1 MDKIK
6 WLTSLTPSQT
16 LKAGMLII
24 IATEFS
30 IIMEMAVSHDN
41 YRTKKENEIIKIQ
54 IDRAQERIDFYT
66 KLIIKINAIE
76 DDQKRRQLNIDTLK
90 TIK

>member
-1 MDKIK
+1 
-6 WLTSLTPSQT
+6 
-16 LKAGMLII
+16 
-24 IATEFS
+24 
-30 IIMEMAVSHDN
+30 MAVSHDN